1 MSRTVLAAR
10 IVTVVGAVLGL
21 ALLGPGM
28 VARASDVRT
37 VDMLDRCDPQS
48 FDDAFGPGTCVFDH
62 PGVSV
67 GTFLS
72 VLERSQTMGAW
83 HFAPGAVRLREGQ
96 AFQARNSG
104 GELHTFTEVEAFGG
118 GFIPELNDL
127 TGNPVPAP
135 ECLDFGSIEFIAPGG
150 TTEPEVEPTGTHR
163 YMCCIHP
170 WMRATVTVR

>member
-10 IVTVVGAVLGL
+10 IVMVVSAVLGL
-21 ALLGPGM
+21 VLLGPGM
-28 VARASDVRT
+28 VVRASDVRT

-48 FDDAFGPGTCVFDH
+48 FNDAFGPGICVFDH

-83 HFAPGAVRLREGQ
+83 HFAPGVVRLQEGQ

-104 GELHTFTEVEAFGG
+104 GELHTFTEVEDFGG

-127 TGNPVPAP
+127 SGNPEPAP
-135 ECLDFGSIEFIAPGG
+135 ECQNPGSLEFIAPGD
-150 TTEPEVEPTGTHR
+150 TSEPEVESKGTHR